1 MSQAERREEE
11 SVMRRRIGLV
21 VLALALAVA
30 LSVYVSP
37 ESRNRRLPGVPQTNL
52 PPNVTRWTDQEAG
65 VVCYQLGQ
73 VSVSCVP
80 LTSTQLQGK

>member
-1 MSQAERREEE
+1 
-11 SVMRRRIGLV
+11 MRRRIGLV
-21 VLALALAVA
+21 VLALVLAVA
-30 LSVYVSP
+30 LRVYVVP
-37 ESRNRRLPGVPQTNL
+37 GARRPPSVRQTNV

-80 LTSTQLQGK
+80 LASTQLEGK